1 MNLKNIISFITLFF
15 VLTKVAFAFEPF
27 GYILQDILL
36 LYLII
41 LAITYIELLLIKKI
55 LKKVTFSFIT
65 YIGNFFSFVLA
76 LSFLIF
82 FIKFSG
88 IIINNGILI
97 LGLIVFFVYLIRF
110 LFIYFDVRKET
121 EKQIIK
127 KIALFNFLSFVITY
141 SICILTFGL

>member
-97 LGLIVFFVYLIRF
+97 LGLIVFFAYLIRF